1 MREQVEWV
9 GVVKGDCGCRCV
21 WQRGQRL
28 PVRLVPPLQFKKAY
42 HLLQEENAQLKKEL
56 KQLKGQ

>member
-1 MREQVEWV
+1 MEWV